1 VNSDQAVGGRA
12 ERVVEAFPGDVDTLQ
27 RLLVERAV
35 ADVDVPVALMKKAH
49 KSTVVR
55 VLDDAGY
62 FLIKDSVDHLA
73 GALDVTRYT
82 IYNYLNEIRGTAKS
96 GG

>member
-1 VNSDQAVGGRA
+1 
-12 ERVVEAFPGDVDTLQ
+12 LQ

-35 ADVDVPVALMKKAH
+35 ADVAVPVELMKKSH
-49 KSTVVR
+49 KSQVVK

-82 IYNYLNEIRGTAKS
+82 IYNYLNEIRGPAKTT
-96 GG
+96 G